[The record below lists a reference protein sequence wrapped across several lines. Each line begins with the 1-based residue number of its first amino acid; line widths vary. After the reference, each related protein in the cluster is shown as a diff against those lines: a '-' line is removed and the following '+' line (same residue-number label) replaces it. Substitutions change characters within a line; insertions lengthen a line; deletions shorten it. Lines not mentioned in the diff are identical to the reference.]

1 MRRFI
6 FRKIKFSREDKGNSL
21 YYSLASRTRIPYLLS
36 VTDVIRAGEKAL
48 DLGCGIGFFSNVIAK
63 NFSKVIAIDSDGKSI
78 EKARVL
84 YGSSNIEFT
93 LAAAEAIPLPDNSI
107 DFLLSSEVLEHVNN
121 LEEALREV
129 KRVCK
134 DGAKFFVTI
143 PSTDGIFG
151 NFFLKIS
158 HTGDNLYEQH
168 KKFPFTK
175 KNVSGILSENNFQI
189 KKIYYSKIFLAEIFM
204 GLTKL
209 MHDLKKGRAITGQWD
224 ILMPPK
230 IYRIIFPFVLFLAK
244 LEDFIL
250 NNALRGHMIII
261 SGEIKK

>member
-1 MRRFI
+1 MRNFI
-6 FRKIKFSREDKGNSL
+6 FRKIEFNREDRNNPL

-36 VTDVIRAGEKAL
+36 ATDVIYAGGSAL
-48 DLGCGIGFFSNVIAK
+48 DLGCGIGFFSNIIAE
-63 NFSKVIAIDSDGKSI
+63 NFSKVIAIDSDEKSI
-78 EKARVL
+78 EKARAL
-84 YGSSNIEFT
+84 YGSPKIEFT
-93 LAAAEAIPLPDNSI
+93 LAPAEEIPLPDNSI
-107 DFLLSSEVLEHVNN
+107 DFLLSSEVLEHVDNIEKA
-121 LEEALREV
+121 LEEV

-134 DGAKFFVTI
+134 NGAKFFVTI

-151 NFFLKIS
+151 NFFLRIS

-175 KNVSGILSENNFQI
+175 ENISGILLKGNFQI
-189 KKIYYSKIFLAEIFM
+189 EKIYYSKIFLAEIFM

-209 MHDLKKGRAITGQWD
+209 MHDLKKGRAIKGQWD

-230 IYRIIFPFVLFLAK
+230 IYRIILPLALFLAK

-250 NNALRGHMIII
+250 NNVLKGHMIII
-261 SGEIKK
+261 SGKIKK